1 MHAAGADQYT
11 FHVEA
16 TDNPAECVRK
26 IKETG
31 MKVNH
36 LSYDLRKPVL
46 DKVQHKL
53 TGYKLRML
61 DLC

>member
-36 LSYDLRKPVL
+36 LSCDLR
-46 DKVQHKL
+46 
-53 TGYKLRML
+53 
-61 DLC
+61 